1 MSNKETTMN
10 VMSLEAGETLTDDE
24 IEAILEKH
32 PDGIVSCKFV
42 PVDQLD
48 HAALETIYQQ
58 DMPGARL
65 WLVGHRTEWVKTHHP
80 EFLQ

>member
-1 MSNKETTMN
+1 MSDKALTMN
-10 VMSLEAGETLTDDE
+10 VLSLEAGETLTDEE
-24 IEAILEKH
+24 IEAILANH
-32 PDGIVSCKFV
+32 PDGVVSSVTV
-42 PVDQLD
+42 PVEQLD
-48 HAALETIYQQ
+48 HATLETMYQQ